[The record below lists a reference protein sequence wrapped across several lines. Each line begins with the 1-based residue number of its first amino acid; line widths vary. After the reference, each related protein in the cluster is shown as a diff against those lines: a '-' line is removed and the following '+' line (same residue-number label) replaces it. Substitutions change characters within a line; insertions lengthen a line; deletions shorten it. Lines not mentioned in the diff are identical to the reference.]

1 MVEQDYRQ
9 VMALPPSSPN
19 AIFPAELLQT
29 ITIIDSDPSKS
40 TKSTNFQ
47 GCQPNP
53 QEDWLP
59 ITESRN
65 GSTFSA
71 TFHLLCSGI
80 GLQALLLPIA
90 FASLGWAWAII
101 CLSLAFVWQLYTII
115 ILVGLHESVS
125 GIRYSRYLQLAKVS
139 FGSKL
144 GKFLAKF
151 PLMYTSG
158 GTCILLI
165 INGGGILDLL
175 FKTICEN
182 EATCHVKPLSSTERF
197 LVFTCMAILIAQ
209 LPNLN
214 SMVKV
219 SLIGA
224 TTAVGYCTLI
234 LVLSITKGRPTSISY
249 DQSDAVKS
257 NMKKFSDMLNAL
269 AIIALAFRGHN
280 VILEIQGTLPSDQ
293 NQTSYKPMCKAVTIS
308 YIVIA
313 MSQFP
318 LAIVGFWAYGNK
330 VPFNGGLLSAY
341 SQIHGA
347 NTSKLMMG
355 LIYLLVLVNRL
366 CTFQVYAM
374 PVFDNMEMR
383 YITKKKKPCS
393 KWVRTCLR
401 ILFGGLTFLAAV
413 ALPFFGS
420 LTLLLGGIAL
430 PLTFAYPCFMWITM
444 KKPQPNRVVWSIN
457 LVLGCLGIVFSVL
470 IVIAAAWT
478 LSDKGLKADFFKP

>member
-1 MVEQDYRQ
+1 
-9 VMALPPSSPN
+9 MALPPSSSN
-19 AIFPAELLQT
+19 AIFPAELMQT
-29 ITIIDSDPSKS
+29 ITIIDGDPSKS
-40 TKSTNFQ
+40 TESTNFQ
-47 GCQPNP
+47 GRQPNP

-59 ITESRN
+59 VTESRN

-101 CLSLAFVWQLYTII
+101 CLSLAFVWQLYTIF

-125 GIRYSRYLQLAKVS
+125 GIRYSRYLQLSKVS
-139 FGSKL
+139 FGPKL
-144 GKFLAKF
+144 
-151 PLMYTSG
+151 

-165 INGGGILDLL
+165 INGGEILDLL

-182 EATCHVKPLSSTERF
+182 EATCHVKPLSGTERF
-197 LVFTCMAILIAQ
+197 L
-209 LPNLN
+209 
-214 SMVKV
+214 V

-224 TTAVGYCTLI
+224 TTAIGYCTLI
-234 LVLSITKGRPTSISY
+234 LVLSITKGRPTGISY
-249 DQSDAVKS
+249 DQSDAMKS
-257 NMKKFSDMLNAL
+257 NMKKFSDMLNAR
-269 AIIALAFRGHN
+269 AIIALTFRGHN

-293 NQTSYKPMCKAVTIS
+293 NQTSYKPMCRAVTIS

-330 VPFNGGLLSAY
+330 VPFNGGLFSAY
-341 SQIHGA
+341 SQIHGPK
-347 NTSKLMMG
+347 TSKLMMG

-374 PVFDNMEMR
+374 PDFDNMEMS

-393 KWVRTCLR
+393 KWVRTLLR
-401 ILFGGLTFLAAV
+401 IFFGGLTFLAAV

-420 LTLLLGGIAL
+420 LTLLMGGIAL
-430 PLTFAYPCFMWITM
+430 PLTFAYPCFMWIAM
-444 KKPQPNRVVWSIN
+444 KKPRPNRVVWSIN
-457 LVLGCLGIVFSVL
+457 LVLGCFGIVFSVL

-478 LSDKGLKADFFKP
+478 LSDKGLKSDFFKP

>member
-1 MVEQDYRQ
+1 MGEMVEQDYRQ
-9 VMALPPSSPN
+9 VMALPPSSSN
-19 AIFPAELLQT
+19 AIFPAELMQT
-29 ITIIDSDPSKS
+29 ITIIDM
-40 TKSTNFQ
+40 
-47 GCQPNP
+47 PNP

-90 FASLGWAWAII
+90 FASLGWAWVII
-101 CLSLAFVWQLYTII
+101 CLSLAFVWQLYTIF

-125 GIRYSRYLQLAKVS
+125 GIRYSRYLQLSKVS
-139 FGSKL
+139 FGPKL

-165 INGGGILDLL
+165 INGGEILDLL
-175 FKTICEN
+175 FKTIC
-182 EATCHVKPLSSTERF
+182 TERF

-214 SMVKV
+214 SMAKV

-224 TTAVGYCTLI
+224 TTAIGYCSLI
-234 LVLSITKGRPTSISY
+234 LVLSITKGRPTGISY
-249 DQSDAVKS
+249 DQSDAMKS
-257 NMKKFSDMLNAL
+257 NMKKFSDTLNAL

-280 VILEIQGTLPSDQ
+280 VILEIHGTLPSDE
-293 NQTSYKPMCKAVTIS
+293 NQTSYKPMCRAVTIS

-318 LAIVGFWAYGNK
+318 LAIVGFWANGNK

-341 SQIHGA
+341 SQIHGPK
-347 NTSKLMMG
+347 TSKLMMG
-355 LIYLLVLVNRL
+355 LIYLLLLVNRL

-374 PVFDNMEMR
+374 PAFDNMEMS

-393 KWVRTCLR
+393 KWVRTLLR

-420 LTLLLGGIAL
+420 LTLLMGGIAL
-430 PLTFAYPCFMWITM
+430 PLTFAYPCFMWIAM
-444 KKPQPNRVVWSIN
+444 KKPRPNRVVWSIN
-457 LVLGCLGIVFSVL
+457 LVLGCFGIVFSVL

-478 LSDKGLKADFFKP
+478 LSDKGLKSDFFKP

>member
-1 MVEQDYRQ
+1 MGERVYYRQ
-9 VMALPPSSPN
+9 VTALPPSSPN
-19 AIFPAELLQT
+19 AIFPAELLQMT
-29 ITIIDSDPSKS
+29 TIIDSDPSKS
-40 TKSTNFQ
+40 TKATNFQ

-90 FASLGWAWAII
+90 FASLGWAWGII
-101 CLSLAFVWQLYTII
+101 CLPLAFVWQLYTIF
-115 ILVGLHESVS
+115 ILVGLHEPVY

-165 INGGGILDLL
+165 INGGEILDLL
-175 FKTICEN
+175 FKTTCEN
-182 EATCHVKPLSSTERF
+182 EATCHVKPLSSTEGF

-214 SMVKV
+214 SMTKV

-224 TTAVGYCTLI
+224 TTAIGYCTLI
-234 LVLSITKGRPTSISY
+234 LVLSITKGRPTGISY
-249 DQSDAVKS
+249 YQSDAMKS
-257 NMKKFSDMLNAL
+257 NMIKFIDTLNAL

-280 VILEIQGTLPSDQ
+280 VILEIQ
-293 NQTSYKPMCKAVTIS
+293 
-308 YIVIA
+308 
-313 MSQFP
+313 
-318 LAIVGFWAYGNK
+318 

-393 KWVRTCLR
+393 KCVRTCLR
-401 ILFGGLTFLAAV
+401 ILFGGLTFLAAL

-430 PLTFAYPCFMWITM
+430 PLTYAYPCFMWIAM
-444 KKPQPNRVVWSIN
+444 KKPRPNRVVWSIN
-457 LVLGCLGIVFSVL
+457 LVLGCFGIVFCVL

-478 LSDKGLKADFFKP
+478 LSDKGLKANFFKP